1 MSFVSTQ
8 LFSFVRI
15 FFYIFYVRS
24 RLFRSQQHTWKI
36 VCIILSFFQMKIV
49 VAKLQFQSKTLTTL
63 TFYRVDGISNGVII
77 GVVLGNLFILAV
89 GLIVV
94 FMYRRRKHLSECIFT
109 VYITMHVTQNLFSY
123 LIFFSNFTMY
133 QRNTTLLY
141 LFKKKFFLTICIVY
155 FF

>member
-1 MSFVSTQ
+1 MNIFLYFLRQIQAVSVTTAYMKDRMYYSV
-8 LFSFVRI
+8 FI
-15 FFYIFYVRS
+15 
-24 RLFRSQQHTWKI
+24 
-36 VCIILSFFQMKIV
+36 FQMKIV